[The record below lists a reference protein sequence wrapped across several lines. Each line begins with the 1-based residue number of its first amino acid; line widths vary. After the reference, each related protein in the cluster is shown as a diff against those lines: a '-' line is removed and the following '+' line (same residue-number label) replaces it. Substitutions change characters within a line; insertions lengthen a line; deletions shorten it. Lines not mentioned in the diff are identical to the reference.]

1 LKILFITTTGFP
13 WGGSEELWSQAAI
26 QLRKQGH
33 AVSASVG
40 YFGSVHQKVQKL
52 MDEGIRIRFRKNFV
66 LDTACQGLEKFGL
79 SSFRNLISNSFEKH
93 IQEEKPDMVVVSQA
107 TCFGAYEL
115 MLFCKNKQIPYC
127 SISQLNTEYGWPSEE
142 KVERI
147 AEAFHGANAVF
158 FVSERNLD
166 LFQMQIAEKLQ
177 NAFVIPNPFNLK
189 KIPELAWAEKDYFE
203 IAHVARL
210 DFTHK
215 GTDILLKCFAEKQW
229 KNRNFRLNIYGDGNL
244 KLANKL
250 AAYCGTYNIC
260 FMGHVDNVA
269 EIWKQNHLLV
279 LSSRYEGMPLS
290 LIEAMYCSRPAVVTD
305 VAGHAEL
312 IEDGHSGF
320 IAEAATYKK
329 VSEALERA
337 WEGKRE
343 WESMGR
349 NAKTRIEQVYSLDPV
364 KIFIGHLMA
373 AIKNHAA

>member
-1 LKILFITTTGFP
+1 MKILFVTTVGAI

-26 QLRKQGH
+26 RLVHQGH
-33 AVSASVG
+33 KVEASIG
-40 YFGSVHQKVQKL
+40 YYGKIHPKAQRLQKKGILLKFRQKKIKDAICL
-52 MDEGIRIRFRKNFV
+52 
-66 LDTACQGLEKFGL
+66 GLEKLGFSRQNSL
-79 SSFRNLISNSFEKH
+79 VRNSYENH
-93 IQEEKPDMVVVSQA
+93 IDEAKSDIVIFSQA
-107 TCFGAYEL
+107 TCFGAYPL
-115 MLFCKNKQIPYC
+115 MLYCKKRNIPYC
-127 SISQLNTEYGWPSEE
+127 SISQLNTEYGWPSEDEVE
-142 KVERI
+142 KI

-158 FVSERNLD
+158 FVSNKNLD
-166 LFQMQIAEKLQ
+166 LFQMQIAEKLH
-177 NAFVIPNPFNLK
+177 NAFVIPNPFNLME
-189 KIPELAWAEKDYFE
+189 IPELVWPEKDGFD

-244 KLANKL
+244 KLAKKL

-260 FMGHVDNVA
+260 FMGHVDNVT

-279 LSSRYEGMPLS
+279 LASRYEGMPLS

-312 IEDGHSGF
+312 IEEGHSGF
-320 IAEAATYKK
+320 IAEAATYEK

-337 WEGKRE
+337 WEGKRG

-349 NAKTRIEQVYSLDPV
+349 NAKARIEQLYSQDPV
-364 KIFIGHLMA
+364 NIFIGHLLA
-373 AIKNHAA
+373 AIKNYAA